1 MCNFQTRRLKR
12 LEEKG
17 VNIAEV
23 KNAMDYEKQQYK
35 FVQSLF
41 KVEPGEISFR
51 TFISLLNCD
60 LEHMRGF

>member
-23 KNAMDYEKQQYK
+23 KNAMDHEKQQYK

-41 KVEPGEISFR
+41 KVEILFCLVIS
-51 TFISLLNCD
+51 
-60 LEHMRGF
+60 

>member
-1 MCNFQTRRLKR
+1 MCNFQTRWFKR
-12 LEEKG
+12 LEGKG

-41 KVEPGEISFR
+41 KVEILFCL
-51 TFISLLNCD
+51 FIS
-60 LEHMRGF
+60 